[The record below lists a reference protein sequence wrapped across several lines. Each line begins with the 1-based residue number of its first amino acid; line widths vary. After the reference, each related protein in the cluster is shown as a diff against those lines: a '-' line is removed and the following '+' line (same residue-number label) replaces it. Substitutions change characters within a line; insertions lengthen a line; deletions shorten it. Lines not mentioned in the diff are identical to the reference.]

1 MNIERQKAF
10 LIRFTY
16 FALILGL
23 AFMGVK
29 YLFPILFPFIIG
41 VVVAVILRP
50 IIDWVQKK
58 VPIKRSLISMVIL
71 ILFYGLLV
79 LITNIFG
86 VKLFSF
92 LQDLFS
98 RLPKLYVNTIEPA
111 VETILNSLLSR
122 FPEIEIYFEEGLNAI
137 SESVF
142 SYITSASSAALGAI
156 TGIAAQLPSILVK
169 LIFTIVS
176 SFFFTIDYHTISD
189 FLLRQ
194 FPEDKRKMLVKIKR
208 NVIGTL
214 IKFIRAYATLMLI
227 TFIELS
233 IGFSLLGISNAFVL
247 AFLVSI
253 VDILP
258 ILGTGT
264 VLIPWAIIAFVFGKT
279 SFGIGMLV
287 LYLVVL
293 VVRQSLEPKVVGQQI
308 GLHPVVTLLCIF
320 VGAQLLGVVGLLL
333 FPVTATILKKMNDE
347 GTIRLFK

>member
-1 MNIERQKAF
+1 MNIEKQKAF

-29 YLFPILFPFIIG
+29 YLLPVLFPFVIG
-41 VVVAVILRP
+41 VAIAMILRP
-50 IIDWVQKK
+50 FIDWIQEKF
-58 VPIKRSLISMVIL
+58 PIKRSLISIVIL
-71 ILFYGLLV
+71 ILFYGLVV
-79 LITNIFG
+79 LATNIFG
-86 VKLFSF
+86 VELFSF
-92 LQDLFS
+92 LQELFS
-98 RLPKLYVNTIEPA
+98 KLPKLYVNTIEPA
-111 VETILNSLLSR
+111 VQTILASLLSR
-122 FPEIEIYFEEGLNAI
+122 FPEIEVYFEEGLNAV

-142 SYITSASSAALGAI
+142 SYITTASSVALGAF

-176 SFFFTIDYHTISD
+176 SFFFTIDYHEISD

-194 FPEDKRKMLVKIKR
+194 FPEGKRKMLVNIKQ

-214 IKFIRAYATLMLI
+214 IKFIRAYATLMFI
-227 TFIELS
+227 TFVELS
-233 IGFSLLGISNAFVL
+233 IGFNLLGISNAFVL

-264 VLIPWAIIAFVFGKT
+264 ILIPWAAIAFVFGKNT
-279 SFGIGMLV
+279 FGIGMLV
-287 LYLVVL
+287 LYLVIL
-293 VVRQSLEPKVVGQQI
+293 VVRQSLEPKIVGQQI
-308 GLHPVVTLLCIF
+308 GLHPVVTLICIF
-320 VGAQLLGVVGLLL
+320 VGAQLLGVVGVLLL
-333 FPVTATILKKMNDE
+333 PVTVTILKKMNDE